1 MRDLLIYE
9 SNVSSIRWGQDN
21 WCRAIYEGTVGGR
34 QCEGQAQSICEFA
47 HSASISGSSTG
58 IGFETAIEFLELGA
72 NVIFHGNKS
81 MDDIEQRIK
90 DRTSKNTY
98 SIFKA
103 DFTQLSEVAKFM
115 ENSIKQLNGLDIL
128 INNAGTMI
136 GRFPIESM
144 EEKKFLEIFDLNSK
158 SAFFTTKFAI
168 EIFKKQNEGCIV
180 NVSTISARTGGSAG
194 SSVYAASKA
203 FVSGIT
209 RSLVSELSPYNVRI
223 NAISPGTIA
232 TKFHEQYSTPEKL
245 ENTRLKIPMKRLG
258 TAEDCVGPIIFLSSN
273 KLSGYITG
281 QILEINGGQFIS

>member
-1 MRDLLIYE
+1 MIFDLSE
-9 SNVSSIRWGQDN
+9 FQDKK
-21 WCRAIYEGTVGGR
+21 IIIT
-34 QCEGQAQSICEFA
+34 
-47 HSASISGSSTG
+47 GSSTG

-90 DRTSKNTY
+90 ERTSKSSY
-98 SIFKA
+98 SILKA
-103 DFTQLSEVAKFM
+103 DFTKLSEVEKFM

-136 GRFPIESM
+136 GRFPIELM
-144 EEKKFLEIFDLNSK
+144 NEKKFLEIFDLNSK
-158 SAFFTTKFAI
+158 SAFFTTKFAVDV
-168 EIFKKQNEGCIV
+168 FKKQNKGCIV

-209 RSLVSELSPYNVRI
+209 RSLVSELSPFNVRI

-232 TKFHEQYSTPEKL
+232 TKFHDQYSSPEKL
-245 ENTRLKIPMKRLG
+245 ENTRQKIPMKRLG
-258 TAEDCVGPIIFLSSN
+258 TAADCAGPIIFLSSN
-273 KLSGYITG
+273 NLSGYITG